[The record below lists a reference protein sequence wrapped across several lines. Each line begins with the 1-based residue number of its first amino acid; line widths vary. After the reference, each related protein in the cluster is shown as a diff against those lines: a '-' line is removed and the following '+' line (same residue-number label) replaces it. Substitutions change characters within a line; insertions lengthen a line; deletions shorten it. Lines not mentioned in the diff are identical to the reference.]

1 MITNSNEFEWVQ
13 KYRPSKVEDIILP
26 AEIKDTFLKFAEKGD
41 FQNMLLAGPRGMGK
55 TTAALALVAAVG
67 GDFLKI
73 NASLERNIDTLRDK
87 VLQFVT
93 TVSFTGGRKYV
104 ILDEADGLSPLTQQ
118 ALKGFIEEFSHN
130 ACFILTANHIGKI
143 IPEISQSRM
152 TVIEYKIPSAERPVL
167 AMAFM
172 KRLCEILD
180 AENVTYEKKALSAL
194 IMRHFPDWRRVLNEV
209 QRYASKG
216 PINTGILANMSNESI
231 DQLIGFLK
239 KKDFTAVRKWVTE
252 EAGESSAQA
261 VFRTIYD
268 RAPFTPAT
276 LAEVVLI
283 FAKYGFQ
290 SAFAVDQEINT
301 AAALV
306 EVMMVAA
313 WKE

>member
-13 KYRPSKVEDIILP
+13 KYRPAKIEDIILP
-26 AEIKDTFLKFAEKGD
+26 AEIKAQFLKFVADGD
-41 FQNMLLAGPRGMGK
+41 FQNLLLSGPRGMGK
-55 TTAALALVAAVG
+55 TTAALSLIAAVN
-67 GDFLKI
+67 GDFIKI
-73 NASLERNIDTLRDK
+73 NGSLERNIDTIRDK
-87 VLQFVT
+87 VMQFVS

-104 ILDEADGLSPLTQQ
+104 LIDEADGLNPITQP
-118 ALKGFIEEFSHN
+118 ALKAFIEEFSHN
-130 ACFILTANHIGKI
+130 ACFILTCNHIGKI
-143 IPEISQSRM
+143 IPELQSRC
-152 TVIEYKIPSAERPVL
+152 TTIEYRIPSAEKPVL

-180 AENVTYEKKALSAL
+180 TEGVGYEKKALAAL
-194 IMRHFPDWRRVLNEV
+194 IQRQFPDWRKVLNDV
-209 QRYASKG
+209 QRYATKG
-216 PINTGILANMSNESI
+216 TIDTGILANMSNESI

-268 RAPFTPAT
+268 RAPFTPAA